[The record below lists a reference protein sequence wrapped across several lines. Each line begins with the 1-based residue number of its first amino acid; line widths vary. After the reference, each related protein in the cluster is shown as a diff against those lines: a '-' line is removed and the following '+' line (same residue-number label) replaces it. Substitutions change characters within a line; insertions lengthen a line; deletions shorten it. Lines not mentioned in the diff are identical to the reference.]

1 MKTRAFVL
9 VGVVALGLG
18 AWWLSAPAPV
28 APSVSAP
35 ASIGS
40 ERTWRVTV
48 RGHAEL
54 PLEPSKPAVPSDVV
68 TTGVLR
74 VRGYGADV
82 SGFQKL
88 GLSLASLDEAAMTL
102 GATPAMQD
110 RATLEAALTGGE
122 AILTLRPEG
131 DLADLDFTPGSHHV
145 FRSFAQTVAGEL
157 QLPVRDGA
165 RWTLLDTTL
174 RGKAEATYTRTAT
187 GFHRARTRYAKWT
200 AFGGGLRDVTVAA
213 QTDWVTGAAGL
224 QSVRSTEA
232 LEGVTPDG
240 VRVVSTLE
248 LTLEPLGAVPL
259 AAVLPT
265 QLDDSEPGRVDRPAD
280 LKEQFLAQRVDGL
293 TPQQLLEGVLVHGTG
308 ASLQAIAEF
317 LPRASGLLLQQ
328 PELCAVL
335 AERAKSPRT
344 PVSERTF
351 ALEVLAAAGSPEAQT
366 AMRDVLSSDALRVD
380 PDRRERFQRLSLLVR
395 PTKETV
401 AFVDD
406 AWRRGTP
413 DERRTLS
420 LVLGATAG
428 QLARSGDEAAASPF
442 VTELSQALRAS
453 SDAKEREYLVGALGN
468 VGLAQSVPDVVAA
481 LEDADP
487 AMRAQAVL
495 ALRKTPVPE
504 ARRAVTQ
511 ALQDP
516 ERSVQSAALEV
527 LLRWTPD
534 GAERAALVAGLRS
547 GQLPPA
553 LGHQVLNALAPFSG
567 EPDVRAALAW
577 LSTQP
582 AADPSLQRRA
592 RVLAGGAL

>member
-1 MKTRAFVL
+1 MKTRAFVTA
-9 VGVVALGLG
+9 GVVALGFG
-18 AWWLSAPAPV
+18 AWWLTRPAPAAPPAHAPV
-28 APSVSAP
+28 ST
-35 ASIGS
+35 GS
-40 ERTWRVTV
+40 ERTWRVSV

-54 PLEPSKPAVPSDVV
+54 PLAPSKPAVPSDVV

-74 VRGYGADV
+74 VRGYGADAN
-82 SGFQKL
+82 GFQQL
-88 GLSLASLDEAAMTL
+88 GLSLASLDEATMTL
-102 GATPAMQD
+102 GSTPAMQD
-110 RATLEAALTGGE
+110 RAALEAALTGGE
-122 AILTLRPEG
+122 AVLTLRPEG
-131 DLADLDFTPGSHHV
+131 DLVDLDFTPGSHNV

-165 RWTLLDTTL
+165 SWTLLDTTL
-174 RGKAEATYTRTAT
+174 RGKAEATYARTAT
-187 GFHRARTRYAKWT
+187 GFHRARTRYAKLT
-200 AFGGGLRDVTVAA
+200 AFGDGLRDVTVAA
-213 QTDWVTGAAGL
+213 ETSWVTSAAGL
-224 QSVRSTEA
+224 QSVRSTEV

-240 VRVVSTLE
+240 VPVVSTLE

-259 AAVLPT
+259 VAALPT
-265 QLDDSEPGRVDRPAD
+265 QLDDSEPGRIDRPAD
-280 LKEQFLAQRVDGL
+280 MREQFLAQRVDGL
-293 TPQQLLEGVLVHGTG
+293 TPQQLMEGVMVHGTG
-308 ASLQAIAEF
+308 ASPQAIAEF

-335 AERAKSPRT
+335 AERAKNART

-351 ALEVLAAAGSPEAQT
+351 ALEVLAAAGSPEAQA
-366 AMRDVLSSDALRVD
+366 AMRDILSSDAMRAD
-380 PDRRERFQRLSLLVR
+380 PNRRERFQRLSLLVR

-406 AWRRGTP
+406 AWRQGTP

-442 VTELSQALRAS
+442 VTELSQALRSA

-468 VGLAQSVPDVVAA
+468 VGLEQSVPDVVAA
-481 LEDADP
+481 LEDSNA
-487 AMRAQAVL
+487 AMRTQAVL

-516 ERSVQSAALEV
+516 EVSVQAAALEV

-534 GAERAALVAGLRS
+534 AAERAALVEGLRS
-547 GQLPPA
+547 GRLSPA
-553 LGHQVLNALAPFSG
+553 LGHQVLNALAPFAG